1 MLNNLVLKK
10 LEPSDINEVY
20 LRNLNDR
27 NHMKYSRNRNFDH
40 TKQTQE
46 EYLSGFNQIDNLIF
60 SLKDRNLDIFIG
72 TVSCHIDYDALTINL
87 GFLVFREYSN
97 QGYGL
102 KAVGVIKEYL
112 SHQFPGMT
120 LLIGTEL
127 ANVAMQKIVISTG
140 FLPVHRPPSVNDQVV
155 HFKFELPQTVQSRPS
170 SIPDIVKNATKIG
183 VAAHDAGGA
192 EQISWL
198 LNSITASIKVFA
210 TGPALGILKEQNRNV
225 LFVSEMMDLDDS
237 DLIITGSG
245 WMTDFEISALAYARD
260 AGILTITLIDH
271 FVNYAERF
279 KGEST
284 SLLQI
289 VAVSNQ
295 VALEIA
301 LDTFQNKMIYLL
313 PDIQLDY
320 YRNHLLGADIE
331 KNTILVVL
339 EPISSTTHPFM
350 ISHEIRNQLYE
361 FALKIRQISTDKVIV
376 RPHPSESQ
384 AIESL
389 FDSSFLAEY
398 FEISN
403 SRTLLED
410 LIAARCVI
418 GMSSYALYLAHK
430 SGIPTYSVFAGKYGH
445 WTSRFPRI
453 LGF

>member
-1 MLNNLVLKK
+1 
-10 LEPSDINEVY
+10 
-20 LRNLNDR
+20 
-27 NHMKYSRNRNFDH
+27 
-40 TKQTQE
+40 
-46 EYLSGFNQIDNLIF
+46 
-60 SLKDRNLDIFIG
+60 
-72 TVSCHIDYDALTINL
+72 
-87 GFLVFREYSN
+87 
-97 QGYGL
+97 
-102 KAVGVIKEYL
+102 
-112 SHQFPGMT
+112 MT